1 MRSIKNEKGM
11 ALIVSLFVVVVLL
24 GLGTVFALR
33 TVNEANMSRRER
45 QLAKAFY
52 ISEAGT
58 ETGLDAV
65 DNLINNYMFN
75 TVNGM
80 NPSVLINTAQNYVN
94 GDDGIG
100 FLMQTVQYNGTQVL
114 TLNESQAEYTGASV
128 SYGEGSFSYK
138 IVITEKNDPNTVN
151 PDVWDFPFNYRVE
164 ATADSSGVSHTA
176 KLHGDF
182 TVRVQRDNFAKYAL
196 FTNTQTM
203 PSGTNVWFT
212 NKTNFAG
219 PIHTLNPSGTFEGLV
234 AQHEQTARFYNNGW
248 PVLLDAEANGTT
260 DVPTFNAGFDRGES
274 TITLS
279 SAIVQQDMVDQAQG
293 GQSLSGTGIF
303 VPSSGSALTGG
314 IYVNGDSTVNLSV
327 DADNNAVYTI
337 VQGADTKI
345 VTVDKTNNQT
355 TVNIPSV
362 GTTTYNGIPNG
373 VDDVGTIIYVEGS
386 VTSLSGT
393 VQEGTQM
400 TLATS
405 SDVVITNHLRY
416 ASYTPAVG
424 TPGIPGYVPPHAQ
437 GADNLLGIVSW
448 NGNVRIGTTAPND
461 VDVHG
466 TILASSGIFQVDNY
480 NDYGP
485 GPRGTATLLGGV
497 ITNNYGAFGLF
508 NGTTGQQLT
517 GYGRNFVYDERMRM
531 GSAPPYFPS
540 LNTFIA
546 FTNDIM
552 DKIVWVEGD

>member
-219 PIHTLNPSGTFEGLV
+219 KH
-234 AQHEQTARFYNNGW
+234 
-248 PVLLDAEANGTT
+248 
-260 DVPTFNAGFDRGES
+260 
-274 TITLS
+274 
-279 SAIVQQDMVDQAQG
+279 
-293 GQSLSGTGIF
+293 SL
-303 VPSSGSALTGG
+303 
-314 IYVNGDSTVNLSV
+314 
-327 DADNNAVYTI
+327 
-337 VQGADTKI
+337 
-345 VTVDKTNNQT
+345 
-355 TVNIPSV
+355 
-362 GTTTYNGIPNG
+362 
-373 VDDVGTIIYVEGS
+373 
-386 VTSLSGT
+386 
-393 VQEGTQM
+393 
-400 TLATS
+400 
-405 SDVVITNHLRY
+405 
-416 ASYTPAVG
+416 
-424 TPGIPGYVPPHAQ
+424 
-437 GADNLLGIVSW
+437 
-448 NGNVRIGTTAPND
+448 
-461 VDVHG
+461 
-466 TILASSGIFQVDNY
+466 
-480 NDYGP
+480 
-485 GPRGTATLLGGV
+485 
-497 ITNNYGAFGLF
+497 
-508 NGTTGQQLT
+508 
-517 GYGRNFVYDERMRM
+517 
-531 GSAPPYFPS
+531 
-540 LNTFIA
+540 
-546 FTNDIM
+546 
-552 DKIVWVEGD
+552 